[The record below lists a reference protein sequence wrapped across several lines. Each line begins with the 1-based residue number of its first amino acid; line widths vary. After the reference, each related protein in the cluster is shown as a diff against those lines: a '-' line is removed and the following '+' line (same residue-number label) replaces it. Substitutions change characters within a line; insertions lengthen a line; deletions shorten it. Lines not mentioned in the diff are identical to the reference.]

1 MPEVKEEKKLKKW
14 QKWVLGILFFVLLPL
29 GIVALVIY
37 LTFINKPIIPTTHVE
52 IDKEI
57 AKEKEVIAKKEE
69 EIKLIDETIKD
80 KKEELAKDE
89 AALKETKDKI
99 DEKAN
104 GTISVDRI
112 PTDIPVSDIDRI
124 VADATSAAM
133 DDIRNASKGLGN

>member
-1 MPEVKEEKKLKKW
+1 MPDVKEEKKLKKW

-29 GIVALVIY
+29 GIVALVAY
-37 LTFINKPIIPTTHVE
+37 LAFFNKPIIPISHPE

-89 AALKETKDKI
+89 AALKETKDRI
-99 DEKAN
+99 DEKAS
-104 GTISVDRI
+104 GTISIDRI
-112 PTDIPVSDIDRI
+112 PTGISTGDIDRI
-124 VADATSAAM
+124 VADSTSSAM